1 MPSLDVPAILPV
13 SGTPLPESLPAE
25 IAVRLEADIVM
36 LRLPP
41 GHWLREEELSTRF
54 GVSRSPVRE
63 AMRLLEADGLLQRH
77 PRRGSQV
84 TPLSLE
90 HLDAVQACR
99 APLEGLAAAG
109 TARHAGPAVVASL
122 GTAIEAMAAAQ
133 AASQPEAAFQA
144 NVRVTGILHAECGNP
159 VLARLLSGLDKQA
172 MRYRYLSYRRLP
184 GVVLQ
189 SVKANHAL
197 LAAIRSRDEA
207 LARRLTEE
215 LIQANWVALRQL
227 FAAP

>member
-1 MPSLDVPAILPV
+1 MPSFDIPAIAPL

-25 IAVRLEADIVM
+25 IALRLEADIIM

-41 GHWLREEELSTRF
+41 GQWLREEEVSTRF

-99 APLEGLAAAG
+99 VPLEGLAAAG
-109 TARHAGPAVVASL
+109 TARHAGQVAL
-122 GTAIEAMAAAQ
+122 AGLEAAIEAMASAQ
-133 AASQPEAAFQA
+133 ATSQPEAAFHA
-144 NVRVTGILHAECGNP
+144 NVRVTSILHAECGNP

-172 MRYRYLSYRRLP
+172 MRYRYLSYQRLP
-184 GVVLQ
+184 GVVSQ
-189 SVKANHAL
+189 SVTANHAL
-197 LAAIRSRDEA
+197 LFAIRSRDEA
-207 LARRLTEE
+207 LARNLTEE
-215 LIQANWVALRQL
+215 LIQDNWVALQQL
-227 FAAP
+227 FAAN

>member
-1 MPSLDVPAILPV
+1 MPSLDIPAPPPV

-41 GHWLREEELSTRF
+41 GQWLREEEVSSRF

-63 AMRLLEADGLLQRH
+63 AMRLLEADGLLKRH

-84 TPLSLE
+84 TPLSLK

-109 TARHAGPAVVASL
+109 TARHAEREVIASL
-122 GTAIEAMAAAQ
+122 EMAVEAMAAAQ
-133 AASQPEAAFQA
+133 AASHPEAAFHA

-159 VLARLLSGLDKQA
+159 VLARLLSSLDKQA
-172 MRYRYLSYRRLP
+172 MRYRYLSYQRLP
-184 GVVLQ
+184 SVVLQ

-197 LAAIRSRDEA
+197 LVAIRSRDET
-207 LARRLTEE
+207 LARSLTEE
-215 LIQANWVALRQL
+215 LIQANWLALQQL

>member
-1 MPSLDVPAILPV
+1 
-13 SGTPLPESLPAE
+13 
-25 IAVRLEADIVM
+25 
-36 LRLPP
+36 
-41 GHWLREEELSTRF
+41 
-54 GVSRSPVRE
+54 
-63 AMRLLEADGLLQRH
+63 
-77 PRRGSQV
+77 
-84 TPLSLE
+84 
-90 HLDAVQACR
+90 
-99 APLEGLAAAG
+99 
-109 TARHAGPAVVASL
+109 VVASL